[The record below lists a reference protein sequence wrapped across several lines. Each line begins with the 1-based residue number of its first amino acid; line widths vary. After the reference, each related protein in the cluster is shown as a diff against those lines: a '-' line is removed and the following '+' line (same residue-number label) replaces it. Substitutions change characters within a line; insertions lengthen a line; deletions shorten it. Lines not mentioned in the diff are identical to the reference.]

1 MMTLSPSIGQLHRI
15 RENTGPAT
23 TPGLND
29 EEIQRFLSLDP
40 LLEQAIGEAS
50 DVFDRLQHEY
60 GETLMHA
67 ELDLITELQSGYVN
81 FYNPATVN
89 PYVAI
94 AARGPWVVTS
104 HGAVVHD
111 NGGYGML
118 GAGHGPHE
126 IINAMSDNWVM
137 ANVMTPSFSQ
147 KRLEERLRNELGHTR
162 GHCPFTQFICMNSGS
177 ESVTVSMRIADV
189 NAQRMTGPGGRH
201 EGKSIKIMAIEQ
213 GFHGRTDRPAQ
224 MSHSCKS
231 KYDQHLASFQSRDNL
246 ILIPAND
253 VAALHAAYEQADQDN
268 VFIELLAIEPVQ
280 GEGGIRSFSPEI
292 LKLIPSIKSVVIS
305 NYPGKRFIKNKYKF
319 KKINLFKWNELMQTN
334 TEKIDFK
341 RFDFE
346 TELAILYSSGTTGKP
361 KCICHRSGGVL
372 IQHMKEHQLHC
383 NIKENDNVFYFTTCG
398 WMMWNWLV
406 SSLASRASIVL
417 FDGSPMFKSADLLL
431 KIAQREKITLFGISA
446 KYVDALRKF
455 KPKLKYKF
463 KLNKLRTIC
472 STGSPLSEESFK
484 YVYKHIKKNVH
495 LSSISGGTDIVSC
508 FVLGNLYQPVNIGEI
523 QNNGLALD
531 VDVLSD
537 KGKSLKNSKGELVCK
552 NPFPSMPLKF
562 WNDKNDIKFKSAY
575 FNRFKNIWHHG
586 DYAEIKNS
594 GGYIIHGRSDTTLN
608 PGGVRLG
615 TAEIYSEVEKF
626 KEIKES
632 IVVGQSWDNDVRIV
646 LFIVMSKNYSLT
658 AELINKIK
666 LQIKKNASPRHV
678 PSKII
683 VVNDIPRTKSGK
695 IVELAV
701 KSKIE
706 GNQIKNIEALANP
719 EALEQFNNLKELSN

>member
-1 MMTLSPSIGQLHRI
+1 MSKKLWQPSIIVKKNSNLFAFENYISKKLKIKFNRNYKKLLNWSIKNSPEFWSRFWDFSKIKGIKSNKNFRKSKTFYKNLFLPGSRLNFGENLLSKNNNEKAVTFISENGFREERSWRQLNL
-15 RENTGPAT
+15 NTNKISKFLKKINIKKGDRVAAYMPNTIETVEAFIAT
-23 TPGLND
+23 TSLGGIWSSCSPDFGSKGVI
-29 EEIQRFLSLDP
+29 ERFSQINPKVL
-40 LLEQAIGEAS
+40 
-50 DVFDRLQHEY
+50 F
-60 GETLMHA
+60 
-67 ELDLITELQSGYVN
+67 ITDQY
-81 FYNPATVN
+81 FYNGKKIDILN
-89 PYVAI
+89 
-94 AARGPWVVTS
+94 
-104 HGAVVHD
+104 
-111 NGGYGML
+111 
-118 GAGHGPHE
+118 
-126 IINAMSDNWVM
+126 
-137 ANVMTPSFSQ
+137 
-147 KRLEERLRNELGHTR
+147 RL
-162 GHCPFTQFICMNSGS
+162 
-177 ESVTVSMRIADV
+177 
-189 NAQRMTGPGGRH
+189 
-201 EGKSIKIMAIEQ
+201 
-213 GFHGRTDRPAQ
+213 
-224 MSHSCKS
+224 
-231 KYDQHLASFQSRDNL
+231 
-246 ILIPAND
+246 
-253 VAALHAAYEQADQDN
+253 
-268 VFIELLAIEPVQ
+268 
-280 GEGGIRSFSPEI
+280 PEI

-305 NYPGKRFIKNKYKF
+305 NYPGKKFIKNKYKF

-406 SSLASRASIVL
+406 SSLASKASIVL
-417 FDGSPMFKSADLLL
+417 FDGSPMFKSSDLLL

-683 VVNDIPRTKSGK
+683 VVKDIPRTKSGK

-706 GNQIKNIEALANP
+706 GSQIKNIEALANP

>member
-1 MMTLSPSIGQLHRI
+1 MSKKLWQPSLIVKKNSNLFAFENYISKKLKIKFNRNYKKLLNWSIKNSPEFWSRFWDFSKIKGIKSNKNFRKSKTFYKNLFLPGSRLNFGENLLSKNNNEKAVTFISENGFREERSWRQLNL
-15 RENTGPAT
+15 NTNKISKFLKKINIKKGDRVAAYMPNTIQTVEAFIAT
-23 TPGLND
+23 TSLGSIWSSCSPDFGSKGVI
-29 EEIQRFLSLDP
+29 ERFSQINPKVL
-40 LLEQAIGEAS
+40 
-50 DVFDRLQHEY
+50 F
-60 GETLMHA
+60 
-67 ELDLITELQSGYVN
+67 ITDQY
-81 FYNPATVN
+81 FYN
-89 PYVAI
+89 
-94 AARGPWVVTS
+94 GKK
-104 HGAVVHD
+104 
-111 NGGYGML
+111 
-118 GAGHGPHE
+118 
-126 IINAMSDNWVM
+126 INVLN
-137 ANVMTPSFSQ
+137 
-147 KRLEERLRNELGHTR
+147 RL
-162 GHCPFTQFICMNSGS
+162 
-177 ESVTVSMRIADV
+177 
-189 NAQRMTGPGGRH
+189 
-201 EGKSIKIMAIEQ
+201 
-213 GFHGRTDRPAQ
+213 
-224 MSHSCKS
+224 
-231 KYDQHLASFQSRDNL
+231 
-246 ILIPAND
+246 
-253 VAALHAAYEQADQDN
+253 
-268 VFIELLAIEPVQ
+268 
-280 GEGGIRSFSPEI
+280 PEI

-305 NYPGKRFIKNKYKF
+305 NYPGKKFIKNKYKF
-319 KKINLFKWNELMQTN
+319 KKINLFKWNELMQTDV
-334 TEKIDFK
+334 EKINFK

-683 VVNDIPRTKSGK
+683 VVKDIPRTKSGK

-706 GNQIKNIEALANP
+706 GSQIKNIEALANP
-719 EALEQFNNLKELSN
+719 EALEQFNNLKELSH

>member
-1 MMTLSPSIGQLHRI
+1 MSKKLWQPSLIVKKNSNLFAFENYISKKLKIKFNRNYKKLLNWSIKNSPEFWSRFWDFSKIKGIKSNKNFRKSKTFYKNLFLPGSRLNFGENLLSKNNNEKAVTFISENGFREERSWRQLNL
-15 RENTGPAT
+15 NTNKISKFLKKINIKKGDRVAAYMPNTIETVEAFIAT
-23 TPGLND
+23 TSLGGIWSSCSPDFGSKGVI
-29 EEIQRFLSLDP
+29 ERFSQINPKVL
-40 LLEQAIGEAS
+40 
-50 DVFDRLQHEY
+50 F
-60 GETLMHA
+60 
-67 ELDLITELQSGYVN
+67 ITDQY
-81 FYNPATVN
+81 FYN
-89 PYVAI
+89 
-94 AARGPWVVTS
+94 GKK
-104 HGAVVHD
+104 
-111 NGGYGML
+111 
-118 GAGHGPHE
+118 
-126 IINAMSDNWVM
+126 INVLN
-137 ANVMTPSFSQ
+137 
-147 KRLEERLRNELGHTR
+147 RL
-162 GHCPFTQFICMNSGS
+162 
-177 ESVTVSMRIADV
+177 
-189 NAQRMTGPGGRH
+189 
-201 EGKSIKIMAIEQ
+201 
-213 GFHGRTDRPAQ
+213 
-224 MSHSCKS
+224 
-231 KYDQHLASFQSRDNL
+231 
-246 ILIPAND
+246 
-253 VAALHAAYEQADQDN
+253 
-268 VFIELLAIEPVQ
+268 
-280 GEGGIRSFSPEI
+280 PEI

-305 NYPGKRFIKNKYKF
+305 NYPGKKFIKNKYKF

-406 SSLASRASIVL
+406 SSLASKASIVL
-417 FDGSPMFKSADLLL
+417 FDGSPMFKSSDLLL

-683 VVNDIPRTKSGK
+683 VVKDIPRTKSGK

-706 GNQIKNIEALANP
+706 GSQIKNIEALANP

>member
-1 MMTLSPSIGQLHRI
+1 MSKKLWQPSLIVKKNSNLFAFENYISKKLKIKFNKNYKKLLNWSIKNSPEFWSRFWDFSKIKGIKSNKNFRKSKTFYKNLFLPGSRLNFGENLLSKNNNEKAVTFISENGFREERSWRQLNL
-15 RENTGPAT
+15 NTNKISKFLKKINIKKGDRVAAYMPNTIETVEAFIAT
-23 TPGLND
+23 TSLGGIWSSCSPDFGSKGVI
-29 EEIQRFLSLDP
+29 ERFSQINP
-40 LLEQAIGEAS
+40 KVI
-50 DVFDRLQHEY
+50 F
-60 GETLMHA
+60 
-67 ELDLITELQSGYVN
+67 ITDQY
-81 FYNPATVN
+81 FYNGKKIDILN
-89 PYVAI
+89 
-94 AARGPWVVTS
+94 
-104 HGAVVHD
+104 
-111 NGGYGML
+111 
-118 GAGHGPHE
+118 
-126 IINAMSDNWVM
+126 
-137 ANVMTPSFSQ
+137 
-147 KRLEERLRNELGHTR
+147 RL
-162 GHCPFTQFICMNSGS
+162 
-177 ESVTVSMRIADV
+177 
-189 NAQRMTGPGGRH
+189 
-201 EGKSIKIMAIEQ
+201 
-213 GFHGRTDRPAQ
+213 
-224 MSHSCKS
+224 
-231 KYDQHLASFQSRDNL
+231 
-246 ILIPAND
+246 
-253 VAALHAAYEQADQDN
+253 
-268 VFIELLAIEPVQ
+268 
-280 GEGGIRSFSPEI
+280 PEI

-305 NYPGKRFIKNKYKF
+305 NYPGKKFIKNKYKF

-334 TEKIDFK
+334 AEKIDFK

-406 SSLASRASIVL
+406 SSLASKASIVL
-417 FDGSPMFKSADLLL
+417 FDGSPMFKSSDLLL

-562 WNDKNDIKFKSAY
+562 WNDKNDIKLKSAY

-683 VVNDIPRTKSGK
+683 VVKDIPRTKSGK

-706 GNQIKNIEALANP
+706 GSQIKNIEALANP

>member
-1 MMTLSPSIGQLHRI
+1 MSKKLWQPSLIVKKNSNLFAFENYISKKLKIKFNRNYKKLLNWSIKNSPEFWSRFWDFSKIKGIKSNKNFRKSKTFYKNLFLPGSKLNFGENLLSKNNNEKAVTFISENGFREERSWKQLNL
-15 RENTGPAT
+15 NTNKISKFLKKINIKKGDRVAAYMPNTIETVEAFIAT
-23 TPGLND
+23 TSLGGIWSSCSPDFGSKGVI
-29 EEIQRFLSLDP
+29 ERFSQINPKVL
-40 LLEQAIGEAS
+40 
-50 DVFDRLQHEY
+50 F
-60 GETLMHA
+60 
-67 ELDLITELQSGYVN
+67 ITDQY
-81 FYNPATVN
+81 FYNGKKIDILN
-89 PYVAI
+89 
-94 AARGPWVVTS
+94 
-104 HGAVVHD
+104 
-111 NGGYGML
+111 
-118 GAGHGPHE
+118 
-126 IINAMSDNWVM
+126 
-137 ANVMTPSFSQ
+137 
-147 KRLEERLRNELGHTR
+147 RL
-162 GHCPFTQFICMNSGS
+162 
-177 ESVTVSMRIADV
+177 
-189 NAQRMTGPGGRH
+189 
-201 EGKSIKIMAIEQ
+201 
-213 GFHGRTDRPAQ
+213 
-224 MSHSCKS
+224 
-231 KYDQHLASFQSRDNL
+231 
-246 ILIPAND
+246 
-253 VAALHAAYEQADQDN
+253 
-268 VFIELLAIEPVQ
+268 
-280 GEGGIRSFSPEI
+280 PEI
-292 LKLIPSIKSVVIS
+292 LKFIPSIKSVVIS
-305 NYPGKRFIKNKYKF
+305 NYPGKKFIKNKFKF
-319 KKINLFKWNELMQTN
+319 KKINFFKWNKLIQTN
-334 TEKIDFK
+334 AEKINFK

-346 TELAILYSSGTTGKP
+346 TDLAILYSSGTTGKP

-446 KYVDALRKF
+446 KYVDSLRKF

-683 VVNDIPRTKSGK
+683 VVKDIPRTKSGK

-706 GNQIKNIEALANP
+706 GSQIKNIEALANP